1 MSGQPPMNPG
11 ERPRTS
17 ATTPPTQLERVRPR
31 WDTVP
36 VMPTKQVCP
45 RCGQD
50 WVHPYRFRADGAPFS
65 LCTECDSLWW
75 PGEAV
80 EVAHAKF
87 LDDVVAERLGV
98 EGNPWGDLVWADVI
112 EPAPDHGA

>member
-1 MSGQPPMNPG
+1 MNAG
-11 ERPRTS
+11 K
-17 ATTPPTQLERVRPR
+17 RVLP
-31 WDTVP
+31 D
-36 VMPTKQVCP
+36 
-45 RCGQD
+45 
-50 WVHPYRFRADGAPFS
+50 RFIADGAPFS

-98 EGNPWGDLVWADVI
+98 EGNPWGDPVWADVI
-112 EPAPDHGA
+112 EPAPDHGESRPARGHRDQLRASIQGL

>member
-1 MSGQPPMNPG
+1 
-11 ERPRTS
+11 
-17 ATTPPTQLERVRPR
+17 
-31 WDTVP
+31 
-36 VMPTKQVCP
+36 MPTKQVCP

-50 WVHPYRFRADGAPFS
+50 WVHPYRFIADGTPFS

-75 PGEAV
+75 LGEAV

-98 EGNPWGDLVWADVI
+98 EGNPWGDLVWPDII

>member
-1 MSGQPPMNPG
+1 
-11 ERPRTS
+11 
-17 ATTPPTQLERVRPR
+17 LERVHLR

-50 WVHPYRFRADGAPFS
+50 WIHPYRFRADGTTFS

-75 PGEAV
+75 LGEAV
-80 EVAHAKF
+80 EVARAKF

-98 EGNPWGDLVWADVI
+98 EGSPWGGLVWADVI
-112 EPAPDHGA
+112 EPIPGHGG

>member
-1 MSGQPPMNPG
+1 
-11 ERPRTS
+11 
-17 ATTPPTQLERVRPR
+17 
-31 WDTVP
+31 
-36 VMPTKQVCP
+36 MPTKQVCP

-50 WVHPYRFRADGAPFS
+50 WVHPYRFIADGAPFS

-112 EPAPDHGA
+112 EPAPDHAA